1 MSALTK
7 KQPDKYT
14 NQVPVLKIKRYNRTN
29 ILIMQPKW
37 YFINIFYKL
46 FNLII
51 IWISPKTLAIA
62 REGDDF

>member
-1 MSALTK
+1 
-7 KQPDKYT
+7 
-14 NQVPVLKIKRYNRTN
+14 
-29 ILIMQPKW
+29 MQPKW